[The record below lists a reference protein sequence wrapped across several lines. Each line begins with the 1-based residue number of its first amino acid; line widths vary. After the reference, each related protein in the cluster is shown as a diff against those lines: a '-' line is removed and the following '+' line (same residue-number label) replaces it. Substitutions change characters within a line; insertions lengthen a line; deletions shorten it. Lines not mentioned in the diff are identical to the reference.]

1 MHPTLI
7 PCPMTSRRQ
16 WVQSNKMR
24 LLLDTHIVLWWLL
37 ADKQLPLLARKLVSD
52 RGNTIFV
59 SAVSIWE
66 IRLKESLGKLSVP
79 ADFELRLNAESFEAL
94 PLTAKHAHA
103 AGTLPWHHRDP
114 FDRMLVAQAQVEK
127 LQLLTADGVVG
138 AYGSF
143 VLVS

>member
-1 MHPTLI
+1 
-7 PCPMTSRRQ
+7 
-16 WVQSNKMR
+16 MR

-143 VLVS
+143 VLVC

>member
-1 MHPTLI
+1 
-7 PCPMTSRRQ
+7 MTSRRQ

>member
-1 MHPTLI
+1 M
-7 PCPMTSRRQ
+7 
-16 WVQSNKMR
+16 QSNKMR